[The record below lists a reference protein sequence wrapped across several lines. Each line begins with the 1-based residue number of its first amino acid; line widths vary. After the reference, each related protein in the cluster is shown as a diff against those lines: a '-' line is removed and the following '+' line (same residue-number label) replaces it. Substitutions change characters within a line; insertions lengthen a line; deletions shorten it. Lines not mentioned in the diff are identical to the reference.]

1 MTVPA
6 WPKYY
11 LPLVIISRTWLALR
25 IPALAIPGL
34 AALTVLCCA
43 ASLRGEE
50 NGDPLVCDCM
60 ACQRFARNY
69 ATRNLTPP
77 RVPTPRQRLW
87 SARLCGHVGCCA
99 VS

>member
-1 MTVPA
+1 MTAPA
-6 WPKYY
+6 CWPKYY
-11 LPLVIISRTWLALR
+11 LPLVVISRAWLALR
-25 IPALAIPGL
+25 TPALAIPGL

-43 ASLRGEE
+43 ASLQGEE

-60 ACQRFARNY
+60 AGQRFARNY

-87 SARLCGHVGCCA
+87 SARLCGHVG
-99 VS
+99 